1 MKAKREEEKKDTSK
15 KDKKDLKFELN
26 KLCPTNF
33 DNIKHSIEAL
43 MKQNWK
49 YCVYLA
55 KIIIEKA
62 WTE

>member
-43 MKQNWK
+43 MK
-49 YCVYLA
+49 
-55 KIIIEKA
+55 
-62 WTE
+62 